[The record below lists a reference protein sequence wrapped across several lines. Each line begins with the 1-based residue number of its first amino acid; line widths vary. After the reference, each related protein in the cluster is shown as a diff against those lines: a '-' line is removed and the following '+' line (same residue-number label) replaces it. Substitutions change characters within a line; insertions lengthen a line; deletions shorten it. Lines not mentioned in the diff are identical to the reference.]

1 MIKTVLKDAV
11 MSFIFICSFIVVKF
25 IGPAILALAPLVL
38 AATFINWLW
47 LLLYIPFGFI
57 ACVIASYITIK
68 GEHHND

>member
-1 MIKTVLKDAV
+1 MIKTVLKDAA

-25 IGPAILALAPLVL
+25 IGPLILALAPLVL

>member
-1 MIKTVLKDAV
+1 MIKEVLKDATT
-11 MSFIFICSFIVVKF
+11 SFIFICSFVAVKI

-38 AATFINWLW
+38 AATFANFLW
-47 LLLYIPFGFI
+47 LLLYIPLGFI